1 MANIPASHQDLVQN
15 PNALILATTMPDGTP
30 QTTVLWF
37 RWTGDTLQ
45 ISTTAERQKTENIQS
60 NPRVSAMI
68 VDPNNMYRYLE
79 VRGTVDITHNGHD
92 DAYNLI
98 DWLAKQYTGKN
109 QYYGGVAPAE
119 NKYNETR
126 VILNIKPEHVV
137 ARG

>member
-1 MANIPASHQDLVQN
+1 MANIPESHQDLVENAN
-15 PNALILATTMPDGTP
+15 PLILATTMPDNTP

-37 RWTGDTLQ
+37 RWDGEKFQ
-45 ISTTAERQKTENIQS
+45 ISTTAERQKTENIRD
-60 NPRVSAMI
+60 NPRVSVMI
-68 VDPNNMYRYLE
+68 VDPENMYRYLE
-79 VRGTVDITHNGHD
+79 VRGTVDITHAGHD

-98 DWLAKQYTGKN
+98 DWLAKQYTGKD